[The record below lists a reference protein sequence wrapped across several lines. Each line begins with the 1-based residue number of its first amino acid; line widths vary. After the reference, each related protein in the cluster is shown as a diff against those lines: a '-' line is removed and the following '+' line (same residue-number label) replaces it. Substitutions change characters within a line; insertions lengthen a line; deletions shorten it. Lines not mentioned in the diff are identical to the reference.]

1 MGLDMY
7 IFKYPR
13 VPGFAGNDY
22 EKMVKIHEDC
32 ARDGDTGAIDALPWT
47 KAQKEIVLDLIYN
60 ASISYPDWDT
70 NHRWPGSSL
79 ETEVAYWRKA
89 NAVHAWFVD
98 RVQGGEDDCRMHD
111 EVTEDVLLELRAACR
126 QIIESA
132 VQVNGQVVNGYQY
145 NKATDRMEPVLESG
159 KRVLNPEVCEQ
170 LLPTQGGFFFGGT
183 DYDEYYIADIE
194 ETFEQC
200 TKLLEET
207 DFENEILFYVSS
219 W

>member
-13 VPGFAGNDY
+13 VQGFTAHDY
-22 EKMVKIHEDC
+22 ETLVKIHKDY
-32 ARDGDTGAIDALPWT
+32 AVNGSTAGLDAQSWSET
-47 KAQKEIVLDLIYN
+47 QEEIVSGLIDR
-60 ASISYPDWDT
+60 ATISYYDWDT
-70 NHRWPGSSL
+70 NHHWPRSSL

-132 VQVNGQVVNGYQY
+132 VQVNGQVANGYQY
-145 NKATDRMEPVLESG
+145 NKETDRMEPILEPG

-207 DFENEILFYVSS
+207 DFENEVLFYVSS

>member
-13 VPGFAGNDY
+13 VPGFTANDY
-22 EKMVKIHEDC
+22 ETMVEIHKDC
-32 ARDGDTGAIDALPWT
+32 IRGGDTGATDALPWT
-47 KAQKEIVLDLIYN
+47 KVQKEIVSGLIDR
-60 ASISYPDWDT
+60 ATISYYDWDSS
-70 NHRWPGSSL
+70 HQFPRSSL

-98 RVQGGEDDCRMHD
+98 RVQGGEDDCGMHD

-132 VQVNGQVVNGYQY
+132 VQVNGQVANGYRY
-145 NKATDRMEPVLESG
+145 NKATDRMEPVLEPG

-170 LLPTQGGFFFGGT
+170 LLPTQDGFFFGGT
-183 DYDEYYIADIE
+183 DYDEYYIADIQ

-200 TKLLEET
+200 TRLLEET

>member
-13 VPGFAGNDY
+13 VPGFTAHDY
-22 EKMVKIHEDC
+22 ETLVKIHKDY
-32 ARDGDTGAIDALPWT
+32 AVNGSTAGLDAQPWSE
-47 KAQKEIVLDLIYN
+47 AQEEIVSGLIDRATITYM
-60 ASISYPDWDT
+60 DWDT
-70 NHRWPGSSL
+70 AHRWPCSSL
-79 ETEVAYWRKA
+79 YQTVAQWRKA
-89 NAVHAWFVD
+89 NAIHAWFVEH
-98 RVQGGEDDCRMHD
+98 VQGGEDDCGMHD

-132 VQVNGQVVNGYQY
+132 VQVNGQVVNGYHY
-145 NKATDRMEPVLESG
+145 NKATDRMEPILEPG

-183 DYDEYYIADIE
+183 DYDEYYMADIE
-194 ETFEQC
+194 ETFDQC